1 MPTTQISKTPEFLSK
16 VKASFDNISSSLP
29 KLAALVLVAALAL
42 GAVSGNDNDKSTSQY
57 NLDNADFSGL
67 DKSNTSANYASSSSQ
82 DNLSDKVK
90 GYVSVRTNNPGN
102 LMFQKNP
109 INWDGMSMTQ
119 NKAVDYLETAN
130 GKYYKFQ
137 TPEFGIRALTRDIT
151 TKRGRGINT
160 IEKIVPIYAPNAH
173 GNDEDSYMKIL
184 EEYTGLGQSINIS
197 DEHMFDFIKGVI
209 QKEGAGAGGYYT
221 DEVIIR
227 GMHMAYPD
235 RYPAHLVKK
244 SSMLVKSLAPIR

>member
-1 MPTTQISKTPEFLSK
+1 MKIIKHSKKLLIALTIASSACFAQI
-16 VKASFDNISSSLP
+16 
-29 KLAALVLVAALAL
+29 
-42 GAVSGNDNDKSTSQY
+42 Q
-57 NLDNADFSGL
+57 LDNADSAGL
-67 DKSNTSANYASSSSQ
+67 DKSKTSANYASASSQ
-82 DNLSDKVK
+82 DNVSDKVK
-90 GYVSVRTNNPGN
+90 GYVNVRTNNPGN

-119 NKAVDYLETAN
+119 DKAVDYLETAN

-184 EEYTGLGQSINIS
+184 EGYTGLGQSINIS

-209 QKEGAGAGGYYT
+209 QKEGAGAGAYYT

-235 RYPAHLVKK
+235 RYPAPENAFDDGNIESSSVGAENRNLVKK
-244 SSMLVKSLAPIR
+244 VSMLV